1 MLLHQSIQAPLTS
14 RDTAT
19 LSGSVQTS
27 AVVALEL
34 AMSTAV
40 WGGSPQSL
48 AVLVVAAAKNTRDT
62 DFGDVLKLCLTQIL
76 SPTQSGT
83 PAKNTDRRDLDFLT
97 FAFPTDA

>member
-1 MLLHQSIQAPLTS
+1 M
-14 RDTAT
+14 
-19 LSGSVQTS
+19 
-27 AVVALEL
+27 
-34 AMSTAV
+34 AMTMTMFFPS
-40 WGGSPQSL
+40 
-48 AVLVVAAAKNTRDT
+48 LVVAAAKNTRDT